1 MTTSTAASP
10 TIDRRRFRRTVRF
23 FAGVILNIVVYDLLL
38 TRLFFMRG
46 WVRRRRPDRYRHH
59 ARRFR
64 ELATSMGGVMIKLG
78 QFLSARVDVLPPEIT
93 EELRGLQDEVPPVA
107 FSAIEAVAR
116 ADLGDL
122 ERHFSLIESEPM
134 AAASLGQTH
143 RAWLRDPNGRQR
155 PDAAVVIKVQRPQ
168 IEELVMT
175 DLEALRV
182 VARWVMRYRPISRR
196 ANVPALMEE
205 FAHTLWEELDYRT
218 EAQNAS
224 RFRAIFARDTQVRIP
239 RFYETYCTARVLV
252 MENVESIKITDV
264 TAMRAAG
271 IDPKAVAAKL
281 LDVYFKQIFEE
292 AFFHADP
299 HPGNLFVQPR
309 DTLLRAGEGGSRPF
323 QLTFIDFGMVGR
335 AEALR
340 GRLSKLLIA
349 VTQRDA
355 RALTEAYDELGF
367 FLPGADLERIA
378 EAQERILNQIW
389 GRQLLELARPDPREV
404 QELGLEFRDIL
415 FEFPFQVPQDFIY
428 LGRALGILSG
438 LVSLLDPQINP
449 WFYLEQ
455 YGERLIT
462 TQEGRAF
469 SREALVGVVRPY
481 LALPSMLRRF
491 LESAE
496 EGRLPTSIR
505 QDRRLEQRLDA
516 LDNRLARLNW
526 TIIAAVAGLGGVLFY
541 LNGNPWLSATGWII
555 AGVTLLWGWFRY
567 A

>member
-1 MTTSTAASP
+1 M
-10 TIDRRRFRRTVRF
+10 
-23 FAGVILNIVVYDLLL
+23 
-38 TRLFFMRG
+38 
-46 WVRRRRPDRYRHH
+46 
-59 ARRFR
+59 
-64 ELATSMGGVMIKLG
+64 
-78 QFLSARVDVLPPEIT
+78 
-93 EELRGLQDEVPPVA
+93 
-107 FSAIEAVAR
+107 
-116 ADLGDL
+116 
-122 ERHFSLIESEPM
+122 
-134 AAASLGQTH
+134 
-143 RAWLRDPNGRQR
+143 
-155 PDAAVVIKVQRPQ
+155 QRPQ
-168 IEELVMT
+168 IEQLVTT

-182 VARWVMRYRPISRR
+182 VARWVMRYRPIGRR

-205 FAHTLWEELDYRT
+205 FARTLWEELDYRT
-218 EAQNAS
+218 EAQNAA
-224 RFRAIFARDTQVRIP
+224 RFRVMFARDPQVRIP
-239 RFYETYCTARVLV
+239 QFYETYCTTRVLV

-264 TAMRAAG
+264 EGMRAAG
-271 IDPKAVAAKL
+271 IEPKAVAAKL

-299 HPGNLFVQPR
+299 HPGNLFVHPRGPQPR
-309 DTLLRAGEGGSRPF
+309 GEGSSGRPF

-389 GRQLLELARPDPREV
+389 GRQLLDLTRPDPREV

-438 LVSLLDPQINP
+438 LVSALDPQINL

-496 EGRLPTSIR
+496 EGRLPGPAR
-505 QDRRLEQRLDA
+505 ADRRLEQRLEN
-516 LDNRLARLNW
+516 LDKRLSRLNW
-526 TIIAAVAGLGGVLFY
+526 TLLAIATGAAGTWLYSHGQLWPGVAGWAVAGVCLV
-541 LNGNPWLSATGWII
+541 
-555 AGVTLLWGWFRY
+555 WGWWRY

>member
-1 MTTSTAASP
+1 MTTLTPAAP
-10 TIDRRRFRRTVRF
+10 IIDRRRFRRTIRF
-23 FAGVILNIVVYDLLL
+23 FAGVILQVVVVDLVLA
-38 TRLFFMRG
+38 RVFFLRG
-46 WVRRRRPDRYRHH
+46 WVRRNRPNRYRQY

-64 ELATSMGGVMIKLG
+64 ELSVHMGGVMIKLG
-78 QFLSARVDVLPPEIT
+78 QFLSARVDILPPEIT
-93 EELRGLQDEVPPVA
+93 EELKGLQDEVPPVP
-107 FSAIEAVAR
+107 FSDIEAVAR

-122 ERHFSLIESEPM
+122 ERHFAHIDPEPM

-143 RAWLRDPNGRQR
+143 RAWLRDPGGRQR
-155 PDAAVVIKVQRPQ
+155 PNIQVVIKVQRPQ
-168 IEELVMT
+168 IEQLVTT

-182 VARWVMRYRPISRR
+182 VARWVMRYRPIGRR

-205 FAHTLWEELDYRT
+205 FARTLWEELDYRT
-218 EAQNAS
+218 EAQNAA
-224 RFRAIFARDTQVRIP
+224 RFRVMFARDPQVRIP
-239 RFYETYCTARVLV
+239 QFYETYCTTRVLV

-264 TAMRAAG
+264 EGMRAAG
-271 IDPKAVAAKL
+271 IEPKAVAAKL

-299 HPGNLFVQPR
+299 HPGNLFVHPRGPQPR
-309 DTLLRAGEGGSRPF
+309 GEGSSGRPF

-389 GRQLLELARPDPREV
+389 GRQLLDLTRPDPREV

-438 LVSLLDPQINP
+438 LVSALDPQINL

-455 YGERLIT
+455 YGERLIM

-496 EGRLPTSIR
+496 EGRLPGPAR
-505 QDRRLEQRLDA
+505 ADRRLEQRLET
-516 LDNRLARLNW
+516 LDKRLSRLNW
-526 TIIAAVAGLGGVLFY
+526 TLLAIVTGAAGTWLHGNGQLWPGVAGWAVAGVCLV
-541 LNGNPWLSATGWII
+541 WSW
-555 AGVTLLWGWFRY
+555 WRY